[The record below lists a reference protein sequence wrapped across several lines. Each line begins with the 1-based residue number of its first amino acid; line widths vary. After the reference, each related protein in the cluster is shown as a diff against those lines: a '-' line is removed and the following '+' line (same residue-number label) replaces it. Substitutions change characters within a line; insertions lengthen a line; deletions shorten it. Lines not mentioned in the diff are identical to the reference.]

1 MTAERLI
8 KSSDFPATSVPAF
21 WPMALAAS
29 LMKSG
34 VELYVKNLKFV
45 EEEIKINAE
54 LRPNLATENT
64 VRLDLRT
71 MVPGGHI
78 GLFMGSR
85 TLREAWPAIAR
96 WICDSQVS
104 PDGSHTA

>member
-71 MVPGGHI
+71 MLLRDYGKPEGI
-78 GLFMGSR
+78 P
-85 TLREAWPAIAR
+85 TLVVAPYVIPR
-96 WICDSQVS
+96 
-104 PDGSHTA
+104 